1 MKKSKL
7 LSLVGITSIALAH
20 AGWAAGHGGGGGGHD
35 GAGFGGGGFHGGG
48 FRGGNGHFNSMRGGQ
63 FTRGGAGAAIGVVT
77 ITDSLMMS
85 SSATSAFRDGG
96 AGAIRTDIMVTT
108 IIPTVTTTTHTVTL
122 DTDGT
127 DTTVAPVTDA
137 IITAEITR
145 AVVHRI
151 RVACTT
157 NMHHIING

>member
-1 MKKSKL
+1 MGLASGEAAFTVEGSVVVTAISIQCEAVS
-7 LSLVGITSIALAH
+7 SL
-20 AGWAAGHGGGGGGHD
+20 AAELVHGGD
-35 GAGFGGGGFHGGG
+35 ETGAGTTG
-48 FRGGNGHFNSMRGGQ
+48 
-63 FTRGGAGAAIGVVT
+63 TGGAGAAIGVVT

-122 DTDGT
+122 DTAGMVI
-127 DTTVAPVTDA
+127 TVTADTDA
-137 IITAEITR
+137 IIRAEITR

>member
-1 MKKSKL
+1 MGLASGEAAFTVEGSVVVTAISIQCEAVS
-7 LSLVGITSIALAH
+7 SL
-20 AGWAAGHGGGGGGHD
+20 AAELVHGGD
-35 GAGFGGGGFHGGG
+35 ETGAGTTG
-48 FRGGNGHFNSMRGGQ
+48 
-63 FTRGGAGAAIGVVT
+63 TGGAGAAIGVVT

-108 IIPTVTTTTHTVTL
+108 TTPTVTL